1 MGATVLDQDGKP
13 RVMEMGC
20 YGIGITRLMGAAIEQ
35 NHDERG
41 IIWPRA
47 LAPFDVV
54 ICPVGYDRNDA
65 VRQAADALYAE
76 LQGAGIDVI
85 LDDRGERPGVMFAD
99 WELIG
104 VPVRITVGER
114 GLRDG
119 VVELLARRMT
129 VGVAADA
136 VPLAGVVAAVQA
148 QLDQA

>member
-1 MGATVLDQDGKP
+1 
-13 RVMEMGC
+13 
-20 YGIGITRLMGAAIEQ
+20 
-35 NHDERG
+35 
-41 IIWPRA
+41 
-47 LAPFDVV
+47 
-54 ICPVGYDRNDA
+54 
-65 VRQAADALYAE
+65 
-76 LQGAGIDVI
+76 
-85 LDDRGERPGVMFAD
+85 MFAD